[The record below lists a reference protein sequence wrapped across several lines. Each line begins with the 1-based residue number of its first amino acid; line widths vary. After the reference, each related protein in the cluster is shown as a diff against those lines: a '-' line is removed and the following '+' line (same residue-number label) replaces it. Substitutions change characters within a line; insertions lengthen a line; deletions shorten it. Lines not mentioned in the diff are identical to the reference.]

1 MISNKEKNK
10 FFIYL
15 LNSGFVLFIICLYLF
30 GFGLFSRPK
39 ILLAIILLALL
50 FGIGGLVDTMIKE
63 RYSPKLYRIINIVL
77 IIIFASYIFL
87 DFLKSYGIIDNIFAR

>member
-30 GFGLFSRPK
+30 GFELFSRPK
-39 ILLAIILLALL
+39 IFVAIILLAL
-50 FGIGGLVDTMIKE
+50 FSGLVGLIDTMIKE
-63 RYSPKLYRIINIVL
+63 RISPKVNKIINIVL
-77 IIIFASYIFL
+77 TIIFIALILLEPLISSKLDNQIFL
-87 DFLKSYGIIDNIFAR
+87 R